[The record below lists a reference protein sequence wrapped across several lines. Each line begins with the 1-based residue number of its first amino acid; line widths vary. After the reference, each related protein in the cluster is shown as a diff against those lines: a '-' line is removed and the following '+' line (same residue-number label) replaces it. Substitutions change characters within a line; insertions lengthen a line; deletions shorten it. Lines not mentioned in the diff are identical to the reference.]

1 MILTREFLV
10 AINTPMDM
18 YRYIFE
24 HNIVNID
31 YDQAVEFLEKNNQSL
46 WAWWLKKQKETELY
60 VRSNGSTITMN
71 SKYIVFNPLTGMHTS
86 CDTEDDMKQLV
97 LDISQQI
104 LDTYKVSVNQEI
116 GNENGDTALALLNLD
131 TPKVSF

>member
-1 MILTREFLV
+1 MMLTREFLI

-24 HNIVNID
+24 HNIVNVD
-31 YDQAVEFLEKNNQSL
+31 YDQAVAFLEKNNQSL
-46 WAWWLKKQKETELY
+46 WAWWLNKQKETELY
-60 VRSNGSTITMN
+60 VRSNGSTIIMN
-71 SKYIVFNPLTGMHTS
+71 SKYQVFNPLTGTHTA
-86 CDTEDDMKQLV
+86 CDTEDDMKKLV

-104 LDTYKVSVNQEI
+104 VDTYKVSVNQEI
-116 GNENGDTALALLNLD
+116 GNENGDVAWLSLNLD